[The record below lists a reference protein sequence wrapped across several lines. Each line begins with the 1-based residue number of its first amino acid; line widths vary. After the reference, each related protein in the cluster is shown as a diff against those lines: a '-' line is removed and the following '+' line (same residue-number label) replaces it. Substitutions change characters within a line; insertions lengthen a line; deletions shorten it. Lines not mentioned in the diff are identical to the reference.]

1 MSGEFLH
8 NNIPSIHF
16 IKQDGEK
23 IRRGKEEITEER
35 VKEQRKVAKEGREKR
50 TEIKVDKER
59 EMNKRQAHQEH
70 CVKEKYKVR
79 KMEKVMRKQR
89 NRQNYLCFV

>member
-23 IRRGKEEITEER
+23 IRRGKEEIMEER
-35 VKEQRKVAKEGREKR
+35 VKEQRKVAKGGREKR